1 MEMTEIKN
9 KPENPGG
16 PAAASLKKT
25 LTIATAIMVGS
36 VFLSRIMGLIREQ
49 VLAVYGG
56 TGFEID
62 AYVTSFFI
70 PELLNHFLAGGF
82 LSVTFIPIYQRYL
95 VRKDPRGGSAA
106 FSNLVTVGSLLFA
119 VLIPLTIVFTPE
131 ILGLMGGHIA
141 EPERR
146 EVTVRLTRI
155 ILPAQIFFY
164 WGAFLSAI
172 QMAHQRF
179 FLPALAPLFYN
190 LGIILGGLL
199 LAPSLGIEGFAWGV
213 LGGAFVGNFILQIP
227 GAVRAG
233 IRYRPRFDPTDPDLV
248 KYVKLTVP
256 LVLGLSLTF
265 SNEVFFRYFGS
276 FLGEGATASLNYALR
291 TMMMVVAVF
300 GQASGVA
307 FFPFIS
313 RLAAEMQFEKMTE
326 LLNSV
331 LTQFALY
338 LIPLTGLA
346 MVLAPEIIGVLFQHG
361 NFDARSTA
369 ATAPVLAV
377 YMLGAFGFSAV
388 MIVARGFYAMQNTL
402 MPMVVSTITA
412 LAGLPLYWIFLKLI
426 GAPGIA
432 AAAVATMTGQFIVLY
447 VIWIRRYRA
456 RESTVK
462 LLSIFFKTILI
473 AFVGAGLC
481 WGIKALMIPIG
492 AGWGSLIKNTVTL
505 GVSAAPSLILVFYLY
520 QATGVQDFKK
530 SIRSLLRRG

>member
-9 KPENPGG
+9 RPENPADPP
-16 PAAASLKKT
+16 PAPLKKT
-25 LTIATAIMVGS
+25 LTIAAAIMVGS
-36 VFLSRIMGLIREQ
+36 VFLSRVMGLVREQ

-56 TGFEID
+56 TSFEID

-95 VRKDPRGGSAA
+95 VRKDLRGGSET

-119 VLIPLTIVFTPE
+119 VLIPLAVVFTPE

-146 EVTVRLTRI
+146 EVTARLTRI

-190 LGIILGGLL
+190 LGIILGGVL

-213 LGGAFVGNFILQIP
+213 LGGAFVGNFVLQIP
-227 GAVRAG
+227 GAVRLG
-233 IRYRPRFDPTDPDLV
+233 IRYRPRFDLTDPDLV

-291 TMMMVVAVF
+291 TMMLAVAVF
-300 GQASGVA
+300 GQASGAA

-313 RLAAEMQFEKMTE
+313 RLAAEMQFAKMTE

-331 LTQFALY
+331 LTQIALY

-369 ATAPVLAV
+369 ATAPVLSV

-388 MIVARGFYAMQNTL
+388 MIIARAFYAMQNTL
-402 MPMVVSTITA
+402 LPMAVSTVTA

-426 GAPGIA
+426 EAPGIA
-432 AAAVATMTGQFIVLY
+432 AAAAIVMTGQFIVLY
-447 VIWIRRYRA
+447 VIWIRKYRA
-456 RESTVK
+456 RESIAG
-462 LLSIFFKTILI
+462 LLSIFSKIILI
-473 AFVGAGLC
+473 ASAGAGLC
-481 WGIKALMIPIG
+481 WVIKTLTAPLG
-492 AGWGSLIKNTVTL
+492 AEWNPLIRNMVTM
-505 GVSAAPSLILVFYLY
+505 GVSAIPSLMLVFYLY